1 MSGIGRKQRIHIEGR
16 KRISADETNKTGC
29 ARMDKLYTWARR
41 AAFAGG
47 LALAL
52 LGLLE
57 GLVQLL
63 GFSLVR
69 HLYTAGRLLE
79 FATMLMVFV
88 VAFELRAP
96 GRPGLERDGGLRR

>member
-1 MSGIGRKQRIHIEGR
+1 
-16 KRISADETNKTGC
+16 
-29 ARMDKLYTWARR
+29 MDKLFTLAQR

-52 LGLLE
+52 LGLVE

-69 HLYTAGRLLE
+69 HMYTAGRLLE

-88 VAFELRAP
+88 VAFELRAS
-96 GRPGLERDGGLRR
+96 GRPRLERDGGVRR